1 MNQTTAIDRLGSEP
15 YYLQLHR
22 LVEQQIASGMLTP
35 GDRLPSESE
44 LCRRYEVSRST
55 VRETLRS
62 LQEKKVIKMVP
73 RRGAFVLDGS
83 QKSWRLQVPAGF
95 FEAEVS
101 GNQRTVETI
110 TIRATPEVFPSDI
123 ARALN
128 LQNKENGYVLARLRR
143 LDGRVALYSVN
154 YMLPEIQDVLLP
166 SGVIEGQASLNR
178 TLHDAGFAVFGAR
191 RSVAA
196 VAADEK
202 LAKLLDVETGSPL
215 LLVTSLSWTKDG
227 RNFDYY
233 TSWIKSDVV
242 KVSVEAEANPQDV

>member
-1 MNQTTAIDRLGSEP
+1 MNQITAIDRLGSEP

-22 LVEQQIASGMLTP
+22 LVEQQIASGDLAP

-44 LCRRYEVSRST
+44 LCRKYDLSRST

-83 QKSWRLQVPAGF
+83 QSSWRLQVPAGF

-101 GNQRTVETI
+101 NQRVVETV
-110 TIRATPEVFPSDI
+110 TIRSAKEVFPPDI
-123 ARALN
+123 GRALD
-128 LQNKENGYVLARLRR
+128 LGDKQAGFVLARLRR

-154 YMLPEIQDVLLP
+154 YMLPEIREVLLP
-166 SGVIEGQASLNR
+166 SGVIEGRASLNR

-202 LAKLLDVETGSPL
+202 LATLLEVEPGSPL

-233 TSWIKSDVV
+233 TSWIRNDVV
-242 KVSVEAEANPQDV
+242 KVSVEAEANPQDA

>member
-1 MNQTTAIDRLGSEP
+1 MNHNPAIDRFGAEP

-22 LVEQQIASGMLTP
+22 LVERQIEDGILTP

-44 LCRRYEVSRST
+44 LCRQYDLSRST

-73 RRGAFVLDGS
+73 RRGAFVLDAARKG
-83 QKSWRLQVPAGF
+83 WRLQVPAGF

-101 GNQRTVETI
+101 NHRTVETK
-110 TIRATPEVFPSDI
+110 TIRAALERLPAEI
-123 ARALN
+123 ARALK
-128 LQNKENGYVLARLRR
+128 LGSGEKGFVLARLRR

-154 YMLPEIQDVLLP
+154 YMLPEIREVLLP
-166 SGVIEGQASLNR
+166 SGVLEGEASLNR
-178 TLHDAGFAVFGAR
+178 TLLGGGFAVFGAR

-196 VAADEK
+196 VAADEA
-202 LAKLLDVETGSPL
+202 LSELLEVEPGSPL
-215 LLVTSLSWTKDG
+215 LLVTSLSWTRDG

-233 TSWIKSDVV
+233 TSWIRNDVV
-242 KVSVEAEANPQDV
+242 EVSVEAEADPQDV